1 MTAAESERRIVDTVA
16 IIAELEAQR
25 DRLKKAIAALKGCI
39 NIRGRGKRATRRV
52 DGSKPHRPMTAAA
65 RKRISD
71 GMKKKWAARKQ
82 GV

>member
-1 MTAAESERRIVDTVA
+1 MTAAESERRIVDIVA
-16 IIAELEAQR
+16 IFAELEAER
-25 DRLKKAIAALKGCI
+25 DRLKKAIAALKQGI
-39 NIRGRGKRATRRV
+39 NIHGRGKRATRRV
-52 DGSKPHRPMTAAA
+52 AGRKPHRPMTAAV